1 MTVGPGVYE
10 TRLRNWTEFHDFV
23 NRTLDLHYIFRGHR
37 RSDWKLEPTL
47 VRLIK
52 QRPNHK
58 KLYEEH
64 LQNFRYALRGRRGPN
79 PPPLDKPSPDKPYD
93 LWSLGQ
99 HHGLLTPLL
108 DWTASPYVALFFAF
122 AKADKSTK
130 TRTVF
135 GLNEIRTK
143 EISERVDKDIWV
155 EDVVEFHRPLSDE
168 NSRLVTQSGLFT
180 VSTGVTDIES
190 WIVRNCDQLQKK
202 IVLLKI
208 HIPNHNREECL
219 KALNKMNI
227 NYASLFP
234 DIYGACKHTN
244 MKLEIENY

>member
-1 MTVGPGVYE
+1 VYE
-10 TRLRNWTEFHDFV
+10 TRLRSWTEFHDFV

-37 RSDWKLEPTL
+37 RTDRKLEPTL

-52 QRPNHK
+52 GRLDHK
-58 KLYEEH
+58 KLYEDHIE
-64 LQNFRYALRGRRGPN
+64 NFRYALRGRRGAN
-79 PPPLDKPSPDKPYD
+79 PPSLDKPSSDKPYD

-135 GLNEIRTK
+135 CLNEIRIK
-143 EISERVDKDIWV
+143 EISERISKDVWV
-155 EDVVEFHRPLSDE
+155 EDITEFHRPLSDE
-168 NSRLVTQSGLFT
+168 NSRLVTQSGLFS

-190 WIVRNCDQLQKK
+190 WIVRNWDQSQKK

-208 HIPNHNREECL
+208 HIPNRDREECL

-234 DIYGACKHTN
+234 DIYSACKHTN
-244 MKLEIENY
+244 MKLEIGKYW